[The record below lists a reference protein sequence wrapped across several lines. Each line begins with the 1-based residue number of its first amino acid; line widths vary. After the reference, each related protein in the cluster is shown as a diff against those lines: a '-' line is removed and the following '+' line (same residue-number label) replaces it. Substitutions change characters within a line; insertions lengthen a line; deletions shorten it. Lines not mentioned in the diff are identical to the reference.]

1 MPEDWIPDSPDELF
15 RKIHS
20 GEVIELGQNTNRL
33 GPPEEVRR
41 AVIRAALEAPYNVY
55 ANPRGDERLRRS
67 VLEYFGLEDDEF
79 EAVITNGAIEGVH
92 ATIRAL
98 ASNGVAVTPD
108 PGYKTIDGMMMAEG
122 IEVQEIDVYSPETD
136 YKMTA
141 DVIQEELD
149 GSLREL
155 DLIFVINPL
164 NPLGSSLNERELRGL
179 VELAQDADAFLVH
192 DCTYR
197 DFAPH
202 QPVAC
207 EMDPERCVDL
217 YSFSKTYGLAGLRVG
232 AIVGEKRLLEQICKH
247 KVSKLGINVIAQEA
261 AIAALKA
268 RDRWIPKLMRE
279 VRRNQRLIKRECE
292 GDGIRIPVY
301 PSHANCLV
309 IDFSEHEHLDSR
321 TVVGKLYTDHG
332 IFVRTGYY
340 TSTRHGRGF
349 IRVAFS
355 APREDIERFCEAFNE
370 VIGELLRA

>member
-1 MPEDWIPDSPDELF
+1 VSADWIPDSPDELF

-41 AVIRAALEAPYNVY
+41 AVVRAALEAPYNVY
-55 ANPRGDERLRRS
+55 AHPQGDRRLREGL
-67 VLEYFGLEDDEF
+67 LEYFELDDDF
-79 EAVITNGAIEGVH
+79 DAVITNGAIEGVH
-92 ATIRAL
+92 AVIRAF

-122 IEVQEIDVYSPETD
+122 VHVQEVDIYSEEFD
-136 YKMTA
+136 YQMTVDA
-141 DVIQEELD
+141 VMEEFD
-149 GSLREL
+149 GNLREL
-155 DLIFVINPL
+155 DLIFVINPS
-164 NPLGSSLNERELRGL
+164 NPLGSSMSERELRGL

-197 DFAPH
+197 DFAPE

-217 YSFSKTYGLAGLRVG
+217 YSFSKTYGLAGLRIG
-232 AIVGEKRLLEQICKH
+232 AVIGERKLLEQVSKY
-247 KVSKLGINVIAQEA
+247 KVSKLGINLIAQEA
-261 AIAALKA
+261 AITALKV
-268 RDRWIPKLMRE
+268 RDRWIPRLLRE
-279 VRRNQRLIKRECE
+279 VTRNQRLIKRECE
-292 GDGIRIPVY
+292 GDGVKIPVY

-309 IDFSEHEHLDSR
+309 IDFSEYGYIDSK
-321 TVVGKLYTDHG
+321 TVVGKLYSEYG

-340 TSTRHGRGF
+340 TSPRRGKGF

-370 VIGELLRA
+370 VMGELIKS

>member
-1 MPEDWIPDSPDELF
+1 MPADWIPDSPDELF
-15 RKIHS
+15 RRIRS

-41 AVIRAALEAPYNVY
+41 AVVRAALEAPYNVY
-55 ANPRGDERLRRS
+55 TNPRGDVRLRRS

-122 IEVQEIDVYSPETD
+122 VEVQEVDVYSPEVG

-141 DVIQEELD
+141 EAVQEALD
-149 GSLREL
+149 GRLKDL

-164 NPLGSSLNERELRGL
+164 NPLGSSLNERELRAL

-202 QPVAC
+202 RPVAC

-217 YSFSKTYGLAGLRVG
+217 YSFSKTYGMAGLRVG
-232 AIVGEKRLLEQICKH
+232 AIVGEKRLLEQICRY
-247 KVSKLGINVIAQEA
+247 KVSKLGINTIAQEA
-261 AIAALKA
+261 AITALRV
-268 RDRWIPKLMRE
+268 RDRWVPRLVRE
-279 VRRNQRLIKRECE
+279 TRRNQRLIKRECE
-292 GDGIRIPVY
+292 GNGVRIPVY

-309 IDFSEHEHLDSR
+309 LDFSEYEHLDSR
-321 TVVGKLYTDHG
+321 TVVGKLYTEHR

-370 VIGELLRA
+370 VIGELTRS